1 MQDRE
6 MLKLYEPLVPFI
18 AALCGESCEVLLHD
32 VTNPEKSVVAI
43 ANGFHSNRKI
53 GSPLTDLAKQIIA
66 DETYKTCDYVARYK
80 AYSGSKEFL
89 SYTFFIKNH
98 NKDLIGMLCIN
109 RDTQVVKELD
119 HVITALKEQFNL
131 FTDME
136 AESAYKEVLDMPAA
150 DILHLQVKKAI
161 DEESIPVKRMTQE
174 ERVALVLKMKEQGIL
189 NMKGAV
195 KEISSQLDISE
206 PTVYRYLNRK

>member
-6 MLKLYEPLVPFI
+6 LLKYYEPLVPFI

-32 VTNPEKSVVAI
+32 VTNPDKSVVAI

-53 GSPLTDLAKQIIA
+53 GSPLTDLAKQIIS
-66 DETYKTCDYVARYK
+66 DGTYRTCDYVARYK
-80 AYSGSKEFL
+80 AYSGAKEFL
-89 SYTFFIKNH
+89 SYTFFIKNQK
-98 NKDLIGMLCIN
+98 NELVGMLCIN

-119 HVITALKEQFNL
+119 HVIAALKEQFNL
-131 FTDME
+131 FTDIE
-136 AESAYKEVLDMPAA
+136 AESAYREVLDMPAA

-161 DEESIPVKRMTQE
+161 DEESIPVKRMTQD